1 MSFSRLRTQA
11 VGAAAA
17 AAALTLS
24 ACSPAGESASESGE
38 GGELSIATG
47 STGGVYYPLGGGFAT
62 VIRQN
67 VKGYDA
73 TVQETNASID
83 NMLLLQQGNADLA
96 LAVGD
101 VVSDA
106 VEGVRE
112 FKRPL
117 DVCSMGVVY
126 DNFLHAMTTSDTG
139 ITSIEDLRGKVVS
152 VGDPNSATELGA
164 LRTLEA
170 AGIDPE
176 KDIEMRQLSVDDT
189 VAALKD
195 GTIDAGF
202 WSGGVP
208 TSSVV
213 DLATTGDLVLV
224 PNGEYADQLQD
235 EYGPYYVASDIPAGT
250 YEGQEQAVSVIR
262 APNVL
267 VANTSMDAQLQEDIA
282 QAIFDNKQQLV
293 RVHPAAKELDPATA
307 DEVPFVETC
316 PGAQRYFEQAGG

>member
-1 MSFSRLRTQA
+1 MPIRRPGTRA
-11 VGAAAA
+11 AAAAA
-17 AAALTLS
+17 AAALTLT

-62 VIRQN
+62 MIRKN
-67 VKGYDA
+67 VQGYDA

-83 NMLLLQQGNADLA
+83 NMLLVQQGNADLA
-96 LAVGD
+96 LGVGD

-106 VEGVRE
+106 IDGVRE
-112 FKRPL
+112 FKNPL

-126 DNFLHAMTTSDTG
+126 DNFLHAMTTTGTG
-139 ITSIEDLRGKVVS
+139 IKSIDDLRGKVVS
-152 VGDPNSATELGA
+152 IGDPNSATELGA
-164 LRTLEA
+164 LRVLEA

-176 KDIEMRQLSVDDT
+176 TDIEMRQLSVDDT
-189 VAALKD
+189 VVALKD

-213 DLATTGDLVLV
+213 DLATTGDLELI
-224 PNGEYADQLQD
+224 PNGEYASQLQ
-235 EYGPYYVASDIPAGT
+235 EKYGPYYVASDIPAGT
-250 YEGQEQAVSVIR
+250 YEGVDQAVSAIR

-267 VANTSMDAQLQEDIA
+267 VANTSMDEQLQEDITS
-282 QAIFDNKQQLV
+282 AIFDNKQELV
-293 RVHPAAKELDPATA
+293 QVHPAAKELDASNAELPYLT
-307 DEVPFVETC
+307 TC
-316 PGAQRYFEQAGG
+316 PGAQSYFEQAGS

>member
-1 MSFSRLRTQA
+1 MPIRRPGTTA
-11 VGAAAA
+11 AAAAA
-17 AAALTLS
+17 AAALTLA

-62 VIRQN
+62 MIRKN
-67 VKGYDA
+67 VQGYDA

-83 NMLLLQQGNADLA
+83 NMLLVQQGNADLA
-96 LAVGD
+96 LGVGD

-106 VEGVRE
+106 IDGVRE
-112 FKRPL
+112 FKNPL

-126 DNFLHAMTTSDTG
+126 DNFLHAMTTTGTG
-139 ITSIEDLRGKVVS
+139 IKSIDDLRGKVVS
-152 VGDPNSATELGA
+152 IGDPNSATELGA
-164 LRTLEA
+164 LRVLEA

-176 KDIEMRQLSVDDT
+176 TDIEMRQLSVDDT
-189 VAALKD
+189 VVALKD

-213 DLATTGDLVLV
+213 DLATTGDLELI
-224 PNGEYADQLQD
+224 PNGEYASQLQ
-235 EYGPYYVASDIPAGT
+235 EKYGPYYVASDIPAGT
-250 YEGQEQAVSVIR
+250 YEGVDQAVSAIR

-267 VANTSMDAQLQEDIA
+267 VANTSMDEQLQEDITS
-282 QAIFDNKQQLV
+282 AIFDNKQELV
-293 RVHPAAKELDPATA
+293 QVHPAAKELDASNAELPYLT
-307 DEVPFVETC
+307 TC
-316 PGAQRYFEQAGG
+316 PGAQTYFEQAGS

>member
-1 MSFSRLRTQA
+1 MPIRRPGTRAA
-11 VGAAAA
+11 VAAA
-17 AAALTLS
+17 AAALTLT

-62 VIRQN
+62 MIRKN
-67 VKGYDA
+67 VQGYDA

-83 NMLLLQQGNADLA
+83 NMLLVQQGNADLA
-96 LAVGD
+96 LGVGD

-106 VEGVRE
+106 IDGVRE
-112 FKRPL
+112 FKNPL

-126 DNFLHAMTTSDTG
+126 DNFLHAMTTTGTG
-139 ITSIEDLRGKVVS
+139 IKSIDDLRGKVVS
-152 VGDPNSATELGA
+152 IGDPNSATELGA
-164 LRTLEA
+164 LRVLEA

-176 KDIEMRQLSVDDT
+176 TDIEMRQLSVDDT
-189 VAALKD
+189 VVALKD

-213 DLATTGDLVLV
+213 DLATTGDLELI
-224 PNGEYADQLQD
+224 PNGEYASQLQ
-235 EYGPYYVASDIPAGT
+235 EKYGPYYVASDIPAGT
-250 YEGQEQAVSVIR
+250 YEGVDQAVSAIR

-267 VANTSMDAQLQEDIA
+267 VANTSMDEQLQEDITS
-282 QAIFDNKQQLV
+282 AIFDNKQELV
-293 RVHPAAKELDPATA
+293 QVHPAAKELDASNAELPYLT
-307 DEVPFVETC
+307 TC
-316 PGAQRYFEQAGG
+316 PGAQSYFEQAGS